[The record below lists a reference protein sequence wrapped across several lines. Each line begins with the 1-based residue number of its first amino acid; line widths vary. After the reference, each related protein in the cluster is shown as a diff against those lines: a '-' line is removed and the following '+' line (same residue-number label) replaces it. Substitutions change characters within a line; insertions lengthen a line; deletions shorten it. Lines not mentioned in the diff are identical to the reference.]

1 MLVSSAHTYYIGG
14 KEWKDIDI
22 IKVVIKTIDRL
33 LGRKEG
39 EDMDFTTYVTDKM
52 GPDMCYAIDYRML
65 QKKLGWKPF
74 FQFEEGI
81 EETV

>member
-1 MLVSSAHTYYIGG
+1 
-14 KEWKDIDI
+14 
-22 IKVVIKTIDRL
+22 
-33 LGRKEG
+33 
-39 EDMDFTTYVTDKM
+39 MDFTTYVTDKM
-52 GPDMCYAIDYRML
+52 GHDMRYAIDYRKL